1 MKKRIYILIIVG
13 LVTLISALMIPKV
26 KTNYDLTNYLPEDS
40 ITITGLNTLEDEFG
54 IHSFIEM
61 QLNDITVDQVIL
73 IKSEILSIN
82 HVEAVIWLDDY
93 VDLTLVP
100 IAFIDEEI
108 LSSFYVDQ
116 SALLQISIALDNY
129 DLVVEDVINDIRDT
143 ASDYEYALR
152 GESINNIENRV
163 IADKEVL
170 KIMLIIIPLIIIILL
185 VASKSWIEPIIL
197 LISLG
202 IAVVL
207 NLGTNILLPDVS
219 FITKTMA
226 LALQLALSLDYGLF
240 LVHRYYEERESTDDV
255 ATAVKNAFRRSF
267 PAITASA
274 LTTIAGFLSILFMKY
289 SIGFDI
295 GIVLSKGILLS
306 YLTTLIVTPILI
318 YLMYKLIDKTMHKAI
333 IRSSKKYIP
342 FLSKIK
348 YPLFILFF
356 IFTVGSIILSNKA
369 DYIYGNN
376 ASFGPDRQITL
387 ESNMI
392 SETFG
397 SYQQIVILVPNG
409 DIVKEVALAQA
420 LSDNVNVTKVST
432 LVTTVDPNIPR
443 DFLPADVKAQFIG
456 ENYTRFIVYTTV
468 IKEDKLLYEFQD
480 QIVDIVSTQYEDY
493 HMVGIHQATADI
505 KNLVVAD
512 KAWIT
517 FASMIAIFIILLV
530 TFKSFVIPL
539 ILVLLIQSA
548 IWMNLSI
555 LFLQGI
561 STIYLGYLVV
571 MTIQLGATID
581 YAVLLTNRYVNYRKE
596 FDPLESMDRSYR
608 KSFIT
613 IMISAIVLAAAGFI
627 EGIFSNISS
636 IQEIGFLLGK
646 GTTISFVYVLLFLPV
661 LLIILDKFL
670 YIKRRNKK
678 KKKLINEKK
687 SAQ

>member
-1 MKKRIYILIIVG
+1 MKKRIYILIIVSII
-13 LVTLISALMIPKV
+13 TLISALLIPKV

-61 QLNDITVDQVIL
+61 QLNDITVEQTL
-73 IKSEILSIN
+73 LLKSEILAVN
-82 HVEAVIWLDDY
+82 HVESVIWIDDY
-93 VDLTLVP
+93 VDLALVP
-100 IAFIDEEI
+100 IEFIDEAV
-108 LSSFYVDQ
+108 LSNFYVDQ
-116 SALLQISIALDNY
+116 SALLQISIDIDNY
-129 DLVVEDVINDIRDT
+129 DLIIEDVIDEIRDI
-143 ASDYEYALR
+143 AQDYEFAFR
-152 GESINNIENRV
+152 GEAINNIENRV
-163 IADKEVL
+163 IANKEVL
-170 KIMLIIIPLIIIILL
+170 KIMLLIIPVVIIILL
-185 VASKSWIEPIIL
+185 VASKSWVEPIIL

-207 NLGTNILLPDVS
+207 NLGTNVLLPNVS
-219 FITKTMA
+219 YITKTMA

-240 LVHRYYEERESTDDV
+240 LVHRYYEERETTDDV
-255 ATAVKNAFRRSF
+255 SLAIRNAFKRSF

-306 YLTTLIVTPILI
+306 YLTTLVVTPILI
-318 YLMYKLIDKTMHKAI
+318 FFMYKLIDKTMHKAI

-342 FLSKIK
+342 LLSKIK
-348 YPLFILFF
+348 YPLFILF
-356 IFTVGSIILSNKA
+356 IVFTIGSIILSNKA

-376 ASFGPDRQITL
+376 ASFEADRQITL
-387 ESNMI
+387 DSNMI

-409 DIVKEVALAQA
+409 NVLKEVALAQA
-420 LSDNVNVTKVST
+420 LTDNINVTKVST
-432 LVTTVDPNIPR
+432 LVTTVDPNTPR
-443 DFLPADVKAQFIG
+443 DFLPIEVKAQFIG

-468 IKEDKLLYEFQD
+468 IKENELLYEFQD
-480 QIVDIVSTQYEDY
+480 QLVDIVSDQYEDY

-517 FASMIAIFIILLV
+517 FASMIAIFIILLI

-596 FDPLESMDRSYR
+596 FSPLESMDRSYQ
-608 KSFIT
+608 KSFTT
-613 IMISAIVLAAAGFI
+613 IMISAVVLASAGFI
-627 EGIFSNISS
+627 EGGFSNISS

-661 LLIILDKFL
+661 LLILLDKFL
-670 YIKRRNKK
+670 YFKHKK
-678 KKKLINEKK
+678 KK
-687 SAQ
+687 